1 MYNSRYSQHFTNYM
15 FGMVEDVIIY
25 PCKLKRRS
33 KQGTISQITDE
44 VKNGAF
50 DISIY
55 LNYGPYND
63 IIRKF
68 YSIVETELPH
78 CQDNAFSRKI
88 KWLKIEELRSEFS
101 KEFPKETGYYK
112 YDTNKIALFE
122 HNIRK
127 YAKCRKL
134 SLVQEETLF
143 HELLHMASCNK
154 KIGIGSGFHV
164 IYRNK
169 NYRRD
174 RFDIG
179 RGLNEGYTELL
190 NSRYFSKK
198 QKSTMYRF
206 ERILATGIEQIV
218 GQHEM
223 EKLYFSADQSGLIV
237 SLSQWVMGEDAYSI
251 LSDIDIFYEIRS
263 KNKAEGNIVV
273 ENLLE
278 VCNKIARVQYKQN
291 EKLFA
296 TGEISQEEYEFRS
309 LRAAFFS
316 KGDVFEKEEDGYIF
330 GNNVLGYQK
339 LSNEGYRIIK
349 AHFFTTEEST
359 GKYKNSGYKINF
371 ETDRYFTIAL
381 SPEFISKY
389 ALVVSS
395 LETEDN
401 IDLSNVEKV
410 ELLGFSKDDGYK
422 LILKSDKKTF
432 QSVNSKFLF
441 QENASNE
448 LDQMLKETPTINPQE
463 NTLGK

>member
-1 MYNSRYSQHFTNYM
+1 
-15 FGMVEDVIIY
+15 
-25 PCKLKRRS
+25 
-33 KQGTISQITDE
+33 
-44 VKNGAF
+44 
-50 DISIY
+50 
-55 LNYGPYND
+55 
-63 IIRKF
+63 
-68 YSIVETELPH
+68 
-78 CQDNAFSRKI
+78 
-88 KWLKIEELRSEFS
+88 
-101 KEFPKETGYYK
+101 
-112 YDTNKIALFE
+112 
-122 HNIRK
+122 
-127 YAKCRKL
+127 
-134 SLVQEETLF
+134 
-143 HELLHMASCNK
+143 
-154 KIGIGSGFHV
+154 
-164 IYRNK
+164 
-169 NYRRD
+169 
-174 RFDIG
+174 
-179 RGLNEGYTELL
+179 
-190 NSRYFSKK
+190 
-198 QKSTMYRF
+198 
-206 ERILATGIEQIV
+206 
-218 GQHEM
+218 M
-223 EKLYFSADQSGLIV
+223 EKLYFSADQSALIV

-251 LSDIDIFYEIRS
+251 LSDIDIFFEIRS

-296 TGEISQEEYEFRS
+296 SGEISQEEYEFRS